1 MPHKVSIII
10 PAAAAPSNVIEC
22 VEAAREYHADN
33 VEIVVVTNSAGIEK
47 ELSAYGKIKVL
58 TARHACRTPEQL
70 QCGFDKTSGEI
81 KVMLMP
87 YCIPAGKRWLKG
99 LVTPFE
105 EDTKTGAVVSRCE
118 LSKPKH
124 WNLSARLLDS
134 VMGINLAGRHKKDGE
149 LEVLSNCCD
158 ALRADVLEEAQ
169 FSFHERLDASASAID
184 LSMMLKERQYKI
196 MLSPTSRVTIHP
208 PSESR
213 KLSSVFSKAFQAGR
227 IDHLMG
233 EKWKIDW
240 LQGRLFMAV
249 FLSLFLI
256 PVGLFSLPLAVIFA
270 GGLFAWGWFLP
281 FRIPPIPWDWPV
293 AVLNAGVY
301 TVIILW
307 IRDTWA
313 ADIFPPRR
321 WHPAIIRQ
329 WCILASMSVS
339 YLLLAGTIATKKV
352 LLNAHSIKDILLIP
366 VTAVLG
372 TVWHVMTGVGFIG
385 GYLARKN

>member
-1 MPHKVSIII
+1 
-10 PAAAAPSNVIEC
+10 
-22 VEAAREYHADN
+22 
-33 VEIVVVTNSAGIEK
+33 
-47 ELSAYGKIKVL
+47 
-58 TARHACRTPEQL
+58 
-70 QCGFDKTSGEI
+70 
-81 KVMLMP
+81 
-87 YCIPAGKRWLKG
+87 
-99 LVTPFE
+99 
-105 EDTKTGAVVSRCE
+105 
-118 LSKPKH
+118 
-124 WNLSARLLDS
+124 
-134 VMGINLAGRHKKDGE
+134 
-149 LEVLSNCCD
+149 
-158 ALRADVLEEAQ
+158 
-169 FSFHERLDASASAID
+169 
-184 LSMMLKERQYKI
+184 

-270 GGLFAWGWFLP
+270 GVLFAWGWFLP